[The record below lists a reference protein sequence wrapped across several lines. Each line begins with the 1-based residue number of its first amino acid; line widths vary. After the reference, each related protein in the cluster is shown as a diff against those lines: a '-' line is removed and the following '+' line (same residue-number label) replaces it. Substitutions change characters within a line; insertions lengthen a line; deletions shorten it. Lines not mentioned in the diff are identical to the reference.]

1 MVEIF
6 ILSIVQGITE
16 FLPISSSSH
25 LILITKYFDFSN
37 QQLSIDVALHV
48 GSFMAVIVFFRN
60 DMLIFLK
67 NKSLLLKFVVASI
80 PVLVVGFFL
89 IKYDL
94 VRYLRNVEIIGWT
107 TLIFGILLYVSDK
120 FKKRN
125 TLKNNFSIKIAIL
138 IGLMQILS
146 LVPGV
151 SRSGITI
158 TGARFLSFKRYDSA
172 KISFLL
178 SVPTLAII
186 SLYGIKNLV
195 ESNDFKFSFIILF
208 SILFSYL
215 FSYFTIK
222 YFLKYIK
229 KLSLNIFVF
238 YRIILGSIILISVYL

>member
-1 MVEIF
+1 M
-6 ILSIVQGITE
+6 
-16 FLPISSSSH
+16 
-25 LILITKYFDFSN
+25 
-37 QQLSIDVALHV
+37 
-48 GSFMAVIVFFRN
+48 
-60 DMLIFLK
+60 
-67 NKSLLLKFVVASI
+67 LKFVVASI

-229 KLSLNIFVF
+229 KFSLNIFVF